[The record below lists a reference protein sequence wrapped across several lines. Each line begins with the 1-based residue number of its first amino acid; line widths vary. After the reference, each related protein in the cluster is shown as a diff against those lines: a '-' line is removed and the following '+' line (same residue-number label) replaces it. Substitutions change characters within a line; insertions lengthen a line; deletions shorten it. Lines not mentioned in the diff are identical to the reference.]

1 MDRRRRIPSAE
12 GLEDRAL
19 QAAVIG
25 QLQNPN
31 TALNPQTLPNTPAEK
46 QMRIDHLAF
55 FLARTQKG
63 RFLPKDVT
71 AKLQADLVPLKGVLH
86 SPPEATINN
95 FDLQL
100 RNIIPHATLSVSA
113 AHALNQ
119 TFGTVLHEAGVTP
132 QNQANLQA
140 DMNALARI
148 DANDVNPV
156 ILATNDYTLVL
167 EVALGIGHPIPTPTA
182 PVLQAADAIG
192 GAGSHLTR
200 NPHAHLVGTYND
212 PNAAIQIVDTAGNVL
227 GGAKVL
233 KTGKYSVAFEQPLT
247 VGPHT
252 VHVRAID
259 TGEVSGLSAAYR
271 LRLLA
276 PKPVTTA
283 AHPQG
288 PLAKK

>member
-1 MDRRRRIPSAE
+1 
-12 GLEDRAL
+12 
-19 QAAVIG
+19 
-25 QLQNPN
+25 
-31 TALNPQTLPNTPAEK
+31 
-46 QMRIDHLAF
+46 MRIDHLPF
-55 FLARTQKG
+55 YLAQTQKG
-63 RFLPKDVT
+63 RFLPKALT
-71 AKLQADLVPLKGVLH
+71 SKLQADLVPLKGVLH

-100 RNIIPHATLSVSA
+100 RNIIPHASLSASA

-119 TFGTVLHEAGVTP
+119 TFGIVLHDAGVTP
-132 QNQANLQA
+132 QNQANLQG
-140 DMNALARI
+140 DMNALAHI
-148 DANDVNPV
+148 DTNDVNPV

-182 PVLQAADAIG
+182 PQLQAADAIG

-200 NPHAHLVGTYND
+200 NPHAHLVGTYDD
-212 PNAAIQIVDTAGNVL
+212 PNAVIQIVDSTGKVL
-227 GGAKVL
+227 GAAQVQ

-247 VGPHT
+247 VGQHT

-259 TGEVSGLSAAYR
+259 SGEVSGLSAAYS

-276 PKPVTTA
+276 PKPVTTS

-288 PLAKK
+288 PLAKH